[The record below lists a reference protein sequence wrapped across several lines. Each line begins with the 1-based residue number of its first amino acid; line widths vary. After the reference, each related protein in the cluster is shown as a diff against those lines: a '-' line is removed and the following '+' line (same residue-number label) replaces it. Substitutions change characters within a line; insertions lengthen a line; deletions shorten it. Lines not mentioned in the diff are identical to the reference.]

1 MQQRVEA
8 GRRGIHAAVQ
18 VGGDPAEHI
27 VLRRRIQRH
36 PGQLQAGLRIGSGIG
51 VLEDHLCEGRETL
64 RLAGALEPLE
74 RRDELGEPELAGLER
89 FETGGLKRFVGVG
102 FGQLEQF

>member
-1 MQQRVEA
+1 MFGWEEMV
-8 GRRGIHAAVQ
+8 AAVAK
-18 VGGDPAEHI
+18 VYYALPLGERA
-27 VLRRRIQRH
+27 
-36 PGQLQAGLRIGSGIG
+36 QAAIYAGNYG
-51 VLEDHLCEGRETL
+51 E
-64 RLAGALEPLE
+64 AGALEPLE